1 MAKSDSKSG
10 STVNKA
16 PKTTRRFTV
25 GYTPNRGIKK
35 PAPQLLIKG
44 YWLEELGFLTGQLV
58 TVNIEQGRLIIQAE
72 GSV

>member
-10 STVNKA
+10 PTVNKA
-16 PKTTRRFTV
+16 PKATRRYTV
-25 GYTPNRGIKK
+25 GYSPNRGIKK

-44 YWLEELGFLTGQLV
+44 YWLEELGFLTGQQV

>member
-1 MAKSDSKSG
+1 MAKHDSKSG
-10 STVNKA
+10 IPANKA
-16 PKTTRRFTV
+16 PKTTRHYTV

-44 YWLEELGFLTGQLV
+44 YWLEELGFLTGQQV

-72 GSV
+72 GNV

>member
-16 PKTTRRFTV
+16 PKATRRYTV
-25 GYTPNRGIKK
+25 GYSPNRGIKK

-44 YWLEELGFLTGQLV
+44 YWLEELGFLTGQQV
-58 TVNIEQGRLIIQAE
+58 TVNIEQGRLIILAE
-72 GSV
+72 GNV

>member
-1 MAKSDSKSG
+1 MASNDSKSG
-10 STVNKA
+10 TPVNKA
-16 PKTTRRFTV
+16 PKTTRHYTV
-25 GYTPNRGIKK
+25 GYTPNLGIKK

-44 YWLEELGFLTGQLV
+44 YWLEQHGFLTGQQV

>member
-16 PKTTRRFTV
+16 PKATRHYTV
-25 GYTPNRGIKK
+25 GYSPNRGIKK
-35 PAPQLLIKG
+35 PAPQLIIKG
-44 YWLEELGFLTGQLV
+44 YWLEQHGFLTGQSV

-72 GSV
+72 GNV

>member
-10 STVNKA
+10 TTVNKA
-16 PKTTRRFTV
+16 PKTTSHYTL
-25 GYTPNRGIKK
+25 GYSPNRGIKK

-44 YWLEELGFLTGQLV
+44 YWLEELGFLTGQPV

>member
-10 STVNKA
+10 TTVNKS
-16 PKTTRRFTV
+16 PKTTRHYTV

-44 YWLEELGFLTGQLV
+44 YWLEELGFLTGQQV

-72 GSV
+72 GNV